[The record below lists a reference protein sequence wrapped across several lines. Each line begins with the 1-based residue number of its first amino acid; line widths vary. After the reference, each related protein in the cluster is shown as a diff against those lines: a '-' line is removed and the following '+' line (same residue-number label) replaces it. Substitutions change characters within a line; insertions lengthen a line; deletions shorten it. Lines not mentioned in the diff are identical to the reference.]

1 MSGIHYNAVDL
12 NLLRL
17 LSVLAEERSVTR
29 AGDRLGLTQSAVSH
43 ALARLRAIFGDPLF
57 VRGPRGMQPTQ
68 RALELA
74 AGVQAGLSQIES
86 ALSPKFDSATT
97 DRRFTVVGGSYV
109 CMVLAPALM
118 ERMAAQ
124 APHAELHMRNYA
136 NDMYALLDTG
146 QADAM
151 LAGFMTPPDRFATT
165 PLFQDQF
172 VWVVRAGH
180 DILKDGASVE
190 KLAALRFVAIDL
202 PVRPADETSAAPVSG
217 VWYDRGAFDAELSR
231 RDLVQRVGAVAP
243 DSLSAMAMVARSD
256 MATLAPRRLV
266 QSYLDN
272 KRFALIEPPY
282 PSPSLTLS
290 AIHRRD
296 SANDPAC
303 SWLLAML
310 REAASALD

>member
-1 MSGIHYNAVDL
+1 MSKIHYNAVDL

-17 LSVLAEERSVTR
+17 LSVLAEERSVTK

-57 VRGPRGMQPTQ
+57 VRGPQGMQPTQ

-86 ALSPKFDSATT
+86 ALSPQFDSATT
-97 DRRFTVVGGSYV
+97 DRRFTIVGGSYS
-109 CMVLAPALM
+109 CIVLVPVLV
-118 ERMAAQ
+118 ELMAAQ
-124 APHAELHMRNYA
+124 APHAELHMRNYT
-136 NDMYALLDTG
+136 NDMYPLLDTG

-151 LAGFMTPPDRFATT
+151 LAGFITPPDRFDTT

-180 DILKDGASVE
+180 DIVNNQVDVE
-190 KLAALRFVAIDL
+190 KLAALRFVAID
-202 PVRPADETSAAPVSG
+202 VPARATDDAGPPPSSG

-231 RDLVQRVGAVAP
+231 RNLVQRVGAVVP
-243 DSLSAMAMVARSD
+243 DALSAMAMVARSD

-266 QSYLDN
+266 EAYLGN
-272 KRFALIEPPY
+272 KRLALIEPPY
-282 PSPSLTLS
+282 ASPSLTIS

-296 SANDPAC
+296 SANDPART
-303 SWLLAML
+303 WLLTML
-310 REAASALD
+310 RQAASALD